1 MTIII
6 ITLFLIDFWINE
18 SNEFKTLRRIK
29 DKVDFK
35 PFNCG
40 YCLSFEIGLS
50 LSIVLLNPLYM
61 SLPLLYKILTK

>member
-1 MTIII
+1 MNIII

-18 SNEFKTLRRIK
+18 ASEFKDLRRIK
-29 DKVDFK
+29 DKLNYK

-40 YCLSFEIGLS
+40 YCLSFWIGCFLM
-50 LSIVLLNPLYM
+50 VFFLNPLYM